1 MAVMDCALD
10 TEMPAGQAW
19 HDKPAFDHA
28 EDMFFSNAKVTAAP
42 ASTADSSLAQQIS
55 KIRSNIRDAC
65 DRTPT
70 SESSKQTPS
79 ADLENENKYLKSAVS
94 KLESALSALTLRLG
108 SVEAQLASLTIKCGG
123 APCAAPAAPCAAKT
137 PAKVVEEEDDDDD
150 DDDDVD
156 LFGSDD
162 EEENAEAAR
171 VREERLKAYAEKKS
185 KKAGPI
191 AKSSVL
197 LDVKPWADDTDLKAM
212 EECIRGIDMDGLV
225 WGAAKA
231 VPLAFGVHKLSI
243 LMTIEDEKIS
253 VDDIS
258 EKIESFEEYVQS
270 VDIQAF
276 NKV

>member
-1 MAVMDCALD
+1 MAVMDSALD
-10 TEMPAGQAW
+10 IEMPAGQAW

-65 DRTPT
+65 DRTPAP
-70 SESSKQTPS
+70 ESSKQTPS
-79 ADLENENKYLKSAVS
+79 ADLETENKYLKSAVS

-108 SVEAQLASLTIKCGG
+108 SVEDQLASLTVKCGAAPG
-123 APCAAPAAPCAAKT
+123 AAKTPAAPCAAKT
-137 PAKVVEEEDDDDD
+137 PAKVVVEEDDD

-162 EEENAEAAR
+162 EEEDAEAAR
-171 VREERLKAYAEKKS
+171 VREERLKAYADKKS

-212 EECIRGIDMDGLV
+212 EECIRGIEMEGLV

-258 EKIESFEEYVQS
+258 EKIEAFEEYVQS